1 MSLVRFFRRK
11 HWDTE
16 RAAEL
21 ESHLQIETDHNVEA
35 GMSPVDARA
44 AAHRKLGNPYRIRE
58 TIYEMNTI
66 PLLDTLWRDLRFS
79 LRSLSKRPGFAMVVV
94 LSLAL
99 GIGANTAIFSLCD
112 GMVFRPLPV
121 PNPGGLVTIDI
132 AASRLTNFGA
142 SSYLDWVD
150 LSTRSKS
157 FQSLSTRQDM
167 SAAMNPV
174 GAVRDGK
181 PQVVWG
187 QLVSGNFFSM
197 LGVQPA
203 LGRTFLPEEGQ
214 TRGKYP
220 VMLISYSLW
229 QRTFAGDPGIVGK
242 QVELSGHSFTIIGVT
257 PKSFSGVDLW
267 FRPDVYLPMVMTAAV
282 SPEGND
288 NLAHREYR
296 GCNLLGR
303 LKPGVTIAQSQ
314 SEMNVIMSSLEREYP
329 NSNKDTVAIVR
340 SEMSRRLE
348 NGAATPG
355 FILLGLVVL
364 VLMMA
369 CANVASLMTAQA
381 TSRIREISTRL
392 ALGASRAALV
402 RRFLTESAVLAV
414 LGGVSGILLAADCI
428 RGFASLIP
436 YSTSPAGPDLKLD
449 TRVLGVAALASMAAV
464 LLCGI
469 APAFMAVKE
478 ALSATTTRTAL
489 GGRSHSALARRILI
503 GGQVALSVV
512 LLVAGGL
519 FMKVF
524 VRAQSA
530 DLGFN
535 PDHMLLV
542 FLDPG
547 LRGYKD
553 TQATHLNQQIL
564 ERVSTLPGVT
574 SATLAANVPFLSGG
588 SWDLSIDGYT
598 SAGGEKFVDTNTNQ
612 IGPNYFATMQ
622 IPLLSG
628 REFTA
633 HDNEKAPQV
642 AIVNETL
649 ARRYIVKNDSLDKAL
664 GHILRLR
671 DNVPIQIV
679 GVVKDSSNGSVSEP
693 PPPVFYLPN
702 LQQGS
707 SRATIQL
714 RTKGDPTAFVSLVRQ
729 QIGRLDPEVTPLSA
743 LTMASAFS
751 TNGLFTFRVFAMLS
765 GAFGLI
771 ALSLAVVGLYGVVS
785 FVVGRR
791 TQEIGIRMALGAKP
805 GNVLRMILANG
816 ISLAASGV
824 AIGIVVTLAA
834 APLLRSLLHDV
845 SPRDPLTFVVI
856 ALLLLT
862 TTSVASWIPA
872 RRAAHVDPN
881 AALRCE

>member
-1 MSLVRFFRRK
+1 ML
-11 HWDTE
+11 
-16 RAAEL
+16 AA
-21 ESHLQIETDHNVEA
+21 
-35 GMSPVDARA
+35 
-44 AAHRKLGNPYRIRE
+44 
-58 TIYEMNTI
+58 
-66 PLLDTLWRDLRFS
+66 
-79 LRSLSKRPGFAMVVV
+79 
-94 LSLAL
+94 
-99 GIGANTAIFSLCD
+99 
-112 GMVFRPLPV
+112 
-121 PNPGGLVTIDI
+121 
-132 AASRLTNFGA
+132 
-142 SSYLDWVD
+142 
-150 LSTRSKS
+150 
-157 FQSLSTRQDM
+157 
-167 SAAMNPV
+167 
-174 GAVRDGK
+174 
-181 PQVVWG
+181 
-187 QLVSGNFFSM
+187 
-197 LGVQPA
+197 
-203 LGRTFLPEEGQ
+203 
-214 TRGKYP
+214 
-220 VMLISYSLW
+220 
-229 QRTFAGDPGIVGK
+229 
-242 QVELSGHSFTIIGVT
+242 
-257 PKSFSGVDLW
+257 
-267 FRPDVYLPMVMTAAV
+267 
-282 SPEGND
+282 
-288 NLAHREYR
+288 
-296 GCNLLGR
+296 
-303 LKPGVTIAQSQ
+303 
-314 SEMNVIMSSLEREYP
+314 
-329 NSNKDTVAIVR
+329 
-340 SEMSRRLE
+340 
-348 NGAATPG
+348 
-355 FILLGLVVL
+355 
-364 VLMMA
+364 
-369 CANVASLMTAQA
+369 
-381 TSRIREISTRL
+381 
-392 ALGASRAALV
+392 
-402 RRFLTESAVLAV
+402 
-414 LGGVSGILLAADCI
+414 LGGVSGILLAAGCI

-469 APAFMAVKE
+469 APGFMAVKE

-503 GGQVALSVV
+503 AGQVALSVV

-519 FMKVF
+519 FLRVF

-553 TQATHLNQQIL
+553 TEATHLNQQIL

-622 IPLLSG
+622 IPLLCG
-628 REFTA
+628 REFTD
-633 HDNEKAPQV
+633 HDNEKAPPV
-642 AIVNETL
+642 AMVNETL
-649 ARRYIVKNDSLDKAL
+649 ARRYIVNNHSLDKAL
-664 GHILRLR
+664 GHVLCLR
-671 DNVPIQIV
+671 DNVPIRIV
-679 GVVKDSSNGSVSEP
+679 GVVKDSSNGSISEP

-707 SRATIQL
+707 SRATLQL
-714 RTKGDPTAFVSLVRQ
+714 RTKGDPAAFVSLVRQ
-729 QIGRLDPEVTPLSA
+729 QISGLDPEVTPLSA
-743 LTMASAFS
+743 LTMAIAFS

-771 ALSLAVVGLYGVVS
+771 ALSLAIVGQYGVVS

-816 ISLAASGV
+816 ISLAAAGV
-824 AIGIVVTLAA
+824 VIGIVVALAA

-862 TTSVASWIPA
+862 TTSVASWIAA

>member
-1 MSLVRFFRRK
+1 MSLVRFFRRRY
-11 HWDTE
+11 WDRE

-35 GMSPVDARA
+35 GMSPADARA
-44 AAHRKLGNPYRIRE
+44 AAYRKLGNPYRIRE
-58 TIYEMNTI
+58 TIYEMNTV
-66 PLLDTLWRDLRFS
+66 PLLDAVWRDFRFS
-79 LRSLSKRPGFAMVVV
+79 LRTLSKRPGFTIVVV

-99 GIGANTAIFSLCD
+99 GIGANAAIFSLCD

-150 LSTRSKS
+150 LSSRSKS
-157 FQSLSTRQDM
+157 FQSLSTRRDM
-167 SAAMNPV
+167 TASMNPA

-197 LGVQPA
+197 LGVQPT
-203 LGRTFLPEEGQ
+203 LGRAFLPEEDQ
-214 TRGKYP
+214 TPGKYP

-229 QRTFAGDPGIVGK
+229 QRVFTGDPGIIDK
-242 QVELSGHSFTIIGVT
+242 QVELGGHSFTIVGVT

-267 FRPDVYLPMVMTAAV
+267 FRPDIYLPMMMTAAV
-282 SPEGND
+282 SPDGNN
-288 NLAHREYR
+288 NLTHRDYR
-296 GCNLLGR
+296 SSNLLGR
-303 LKPGVTIAQSQ
+303 LKPGVTIAQAQ
-314 SEMNVIMSSLEREYP
+314 SEINVIMSSLERDYP
-329 NSNKDTVAIVR
+329 NTNKDTAAFVR

-369 CANVASLMTAQA
+369 CANVASLMMAQA
-381 TSRIREISTRL
+381 SSRIREISTQL
-392 ALGASRAALV
+392 ALGASRTALV
-402 RRFLTESAVLAV
+402 RRFLTESTVLAV
-414 LGGVSGILLAADCI
+414 LGGAAGILLAAGCI

-449 TRVLGVAALASMAAV
+449 TRVLGIAALASIAAV

-469 APAFMAVKE
+469 APALMAVKE
-478 ALSATTTRTAL
+478 ALSATMTRTAL
-489 GGRSHSALARRILI
+489 GRRSHSALARRILI
-503 GGQVALSVV
+503 SGQVALSVV

-519 FMKVF
+519 FLKVF

-530 DLGFN
+530 SLGFN

-542 FLDPG
+542 FVDPG
-547 LRGYKD
+547 LHGYKD
-553 TQATHLNQQIL
+553 TQATRLNQQIL
-564 ERVSTLPGVT
+564 ERVSVLPGVT
-574 SATLAANVPFLSGG
+574 SATLAGSVPFLSGG

-598 SAGGEKFVDTNTNQ
+598 GAGGEKFVDTNTNQ

-622 IPLLSG
+622 IPLLCG

-633 HDNEKAPQV
+633 HDTDKAPPV

-649 ARRYIVKNDSLDKAL
+649 ARRYIVKNDNVDKAL

-679 GVVKDSSNGSVSEP
+679 GVVKDSSNGSISEP

-702 LQQGS
+702 LQQGGS
-707 SRATIQL
+707 QAAIQL
-714 RTKGDPTAFVSLVRQ
+714 RTKSDPTAFASLVRQ
-729 QIGRLDPEVTPLSA
+729 QISALDPEVTPLSA
-743 LTMASAFS
+743 ITMAKAFS
-751 TNGLFTFRVFAMLS
+751 TNGLFTLRVFAVLS
-765 GAFGLI
+765 GAFGVI
-771 ALSLAVVGLYGVVS
+771 ALSLAIVGLYGVVS

-791 TQEIGIRMALGAKP
+791 TQEIGIRMALGANR
-805 GNVLRMILANG
+805 GNVLRMMLING
-816 ISLAASGV
+816 VSLAIAGV
-824 AIGIVVTLAA
+824 VIGLMVSLGA

-845 SPRDPLTFVVI
+845 SPHDPVVFAVI
-856 ALLLLT
+856 ALLLVT
-862 TTSVASWIPA
+862 TTFVASWIPA

>member
-11 HWDTE
+11 HWDAE

-21 ESHLQIETDHNVEA
+21 ESHLQIETDRNIEA
-35 GMSPVDARA
+35 GMSPADARA

-66 PLLDTLWRDLRFS
+66 PLLDMLWRDLRFS
-79 LRSLSKRPGFAMVVV
+79 LRTLIKRPGFTTVVV

-99 GIGANTAIFSLCD
+99 GIGANAAIFSLCD
-112 GMVFRPLPV
+112 GMVFRPLPA
-121 PNPGGLVTIDI
+121 PNPGGLVTVDI
-132 AASRLTNFGA
+132 AASRLTSFGS

-157 FQSLSTRQDM
+157 FQSLSTRRDM
-167 SAAMNPV
+167 TAAMNPV
-174 GAVRDGK
+174 GAVRDGESR
-181 PQVVWG
+181 VVWG

-203 LGRTFLPEEGQ
+203 LGRTFLPEEDQ
-214 TRGKYP
+214 APGKYP

-229 QRTFAGDPGIVGK
+229 QRAFAGDPGIINK
-242 QVELSGHSFTIIGVT
+242 QVELSGHSFTIVGVT

-267 FRPDVYLPMVMTAAV
+267 FRPDVYLPMMMTAAV
-282 SPEGND
+282 SPGGND
-288 NLAHREYR
+288 DLTHRDYR
-296 GCNLLGR
+296 SGTLLGR
-303 LKPGVTIAQSQ
+303 LKPGVTIAQAQ
-314 SEMNVIMSSLEREYP
+314 SEMNVIMSSLERDYP
-329 NSNKDTVAIVR
+329 NTNQDTAAFVR

-369 CANVASLMTAQA
+369 CANVASLMMAQA
-381 TSRIREISTRL
+381 ASRIREISTQL

-402 RRFLTESAVLAV
+402 RRFLTESTLLAV
-414 LGGVSGILLAADCI
+414 LGGGAGILLAAGCI
-428 RGFASLIP
+428 RGFSSLIP

-449 TRVLGVAALASMAAV
+449 TRVLGIAALASIAAV

-469 APAFMAVKE
+469 APALMAVKE

-489 GGRSHSALARRILI
+489 GRRSHSALARRILI

-519 FMKVF
+519 FLKVF

-542 FLDPG
+542 FVDPG
-547 LRGYKD
+547 LHGYKD

-564 ERVSTLPGVT
+564 ERVAALPGVT
-574 SATLAANVPFLSGG
+574 SATLAGSVPFLSGG

-598 SAGGEKFVDTNTNQ
+598 SAGGEKFIDTSTNQ

-622 IPLLSG
+622 IPLLCG

-633 HDNEKAPQV
+633 HDTDKAPQV

-649 ARRYIVKNDSLDKAL
+649 ARRYIVKNDTVDKAL

-679 GVVKDSSNGSVSEP
+679 GVVKDSSNGSITTP

-702 LQQGS
+702 LQQGGS
-707 SRATIQL
+707 QATFQL

-729 QIGRLDPEVTPLSA
+729 QIRALDPEVTPLSA
-743 LTMASAFS
+743 ITMAKAFS
-751 TNGLFTFRVFAMLS
+751 TNGLFTLRVFAVLS
-765 GAFGLI
+765 GAFGVI
-771 ALSLAVVGLYGVVS
+771 ALSLAIVGLYGVVS

-805 GNVLRMILANG
+805 GDVLRMILANG
-816 ISLAASGV
+816 ISLATAGV
-824 AIGIVVTLAA
+824 LVGIVVALAA
-834 APLLRSLLHDV
+834 APLLRSLLHDI

-856 ALLLLT
+856 AVLLLT
-862 TTSVASWIPA
+862 TTSIASWIPA
-872 RRAAHVDPN
+872 HRAAHVDPN

>member
-1 MSLVRFFRRK
+1 MSLKRFFRRE
-11 HWDTE
+11 HWDAE

-21 ESHLQIETDHNVEA
+21 ESHLQIEADRNVEA
-35 GMSPVDARA
+35 GMSPADARA

-66 PLLDTLWRDLRFS
+66 PLVDTLWRDIRFS
-79 LRSLSKRPGFAMVVV
+79 LRTLSKRPGFTMVVV

-121 PNPGGLVTIDI
+121 PNPDGLVTIDI
-132 AASRLTNFGA
+132 AASRLTSYGA

-150 LSTRSKS
+150 ISSRSKS
-157 FQSLSTRQDM
+157 FQSLSTRQDIT
-167 SAAMNPV
+167 AAMNPA
-174 GAVRDGK
+174 GAIRDGK
-181 PQVVWG
+181 PQVIWG

-203 LGRTFLPEEGQ
+203 LGRTFLPEEDQ
-214 TRGKYP
+214 TPGKYP

-229 QRTFAGDPGIVGK
+229 LRMFAGDSGIVGT

-267 FRPDVYLPMVMTAAV
+267 FRPDVYVPMMMAATV
-282 SPEGND
+282 SPEGSD
-288 NLAHREYR
+288 NLTHRDYR
-296 GCNLLGR
+296 VCTLLGR
-303 LKPGVTIAQSQ
+303 LKPGFTIAQAQ
-314 SEMNVIMSSLEREYP
+314 SEMNVIMSSLERDYP
-329 NSNKDTVAIVR
+329 NSNKDTAAFVR

-369 CANVASLMTAQA
+369 CANVASLMMAKA
-381 TSRIREISTRL
+381 ASRIREIATQL

-402 RRFLTESAVLAV
+402 RRFLTESFLLAAF
-414 LGGVSGILLAADCI
+414 GGVSGILLAAGCI

-436 YSTSPAGPDLKLD
+436 YSASPAGPDLKLD
-449 TRVLGVAALASMAAV
+449 TRVLGIAALASISAV

-503 GGQVALSVV
+503 GGQVALSVI
-512 LLVAGGL
+512 LLVAGGSFL
-519 FMKVF
+519 KVF

-542 FLDPG
+542 FVDLG
-547 LRGYKD
+547 LHGYKD

-574 SATLAANVPFLSGG
+574 SATLAGNIPFLSGG

-598 SAGGEKFVDTNTNQ
+598 SAGGDKFIDTSTNQ

-628 REFTA
+628 REFTV

-649 ARRYIVKNDSLDKAL
+649 ARRYIVKNENVDKAL

-679 GVVKDSSNGSVSEP
+679 GVVKDSSNGSITDP
-693 PPPVFYLPN
+693 PPPIFYLPN

-707 SRATIQL
+707 SRATLQL

-729 QIGRLDPEVTPLSA
+729 QISALAPEVTPLSA
-743 LTMASAFS
+743 ITMAKAFS
-751 TNGLFTFRVFAMLS
+751 TNGLFTFRVFAILS
-765 GAFGLI
+765 GAFGVI

-805 GNVLRMILANG
+805 QDVLRMILANG
-816 ISLAASGV
+816 ISLASAGLLV
-824 AIGIVVTLAA
+824 GIVVALAA
-834 APLLRSLLHDV
+834 APLLRSLLHGI

-856 ALLLLT
+856 PVLLLI
-862 TTSVASWIPA
+862 TTSLATWIPA
-872 RRAAHVDPN
+872 HRASHVDPN